1 MTLEKLWSS
10 WLQRLQVVSEK
21 YKYVFNERNRC
32 LLTPPLI
39 MGKRTAVAAFGRVGS
54 LNAKRVRKNR
64 FTSSRRV
71 RRVRRTTKTLH
82 RRRRPVKKQEFS
94 GGFTK
99 CYKSQWRRPRRS
111 VRGRIFAKRVRNV
124 ILNDIPRQTEIRD
137 YSWTMDDIPDGTSQT
152 SVPHYFQF
160 ALDYIGDETSNGALT
175 AGQLNAAYNY
185 EVQPLLR
192 KSNGVRNAQPV
203 LLANYDA
210 PTVSNAASV
219 GLVPGNVTGGN
230 VKFRKLYSSM
240 KLTLKNPR
248 SMALVVELYT
258 VRPVRSMPHNTD
270 VDNSY
275 KWLPSPLTAFYRGF
289 AAVPSDGQIASLNV
303 SGFSAHATNELGTQ
317 LMDSPMFRDSYKI
330 TKKCR
335 LYIPA
340 GGLLEKSLIHK
351 YSRMYSTEYLNR
363 YALDRATEYLVGK
376 CYYEPMVG
384 ASGQG
389 CAPVAPT
396 TDVAPM
402 LIGYAQYRMT
412 VKAIEEAAR
421 VERQNYQA
429 VTIPVSQ
436 SVVGNA
442 VMTHR
447 EL

>member
-1 MTLEKLWSS
+1 M
-10 WLQRLQVVSEK
+10 
-21 YKYVFNERNRC
+21 
-32 LLTPPLI
+32 
-39 MGKRTAVAAFGRVGS
+39 
-54 LNAKRVRKNR
+54 AK
-64 FTSSRRV
+64 RRV
-71 RRVRRTTKTLH
+71 RRAGRRRLTGIKRRIGSMPVYDAVRAGVSAARAVHGAYTAVRNVRRRLENRK
-82 RRRRPVKKQEFS
+82 RQEFS

-99 CYKSQWRRPRRS
+99 CYKSKWRRPRKSR
-111 VRGRIFAKRVRNV
+111 RGKVFARRVRNV

-137 YSWTMDDIPDGTSQT
+137 YSWTMDETPDGMNQT

-160 ALDYIGDETSNGALT
+160 ALDYIGDDTANGALT
-175 AGQLNAAYNY
+175 AGLLNAAWNY

-192 KSNGVRNAQPV
+192 KSAGTRNVQPV
-203 LLANYDA
+203 VLANYDA

-219 GLVPGNVTGGN
+219 GSVPGNVTGGN

-258 VRPVRSMPHNTD
+258 VRPVRSMPRNTD
-270 VDNSY
+270 VENTY
-275 KWLPSPLTAFYRGF
+275 RWLPSPLTAFYRGF
-289 AAVPSDGQIASLNV
+289 AAVPSDGQTASLNV

-340 GGLLEKSLIHK
+340 GGMLEKSLIHK
-351 YSRMYSTEYLNR
+351 RSRMYSTEYLNR
-363 YALDRATEYLVGK
+363 YAVDRGTEYLVGK

-384 ASGQG
+384 NWSAGV
-389 CAPVAPT
+389 CPVAPAG
-396 TDVAPM
+396 DVAPM

-412 VKAIEEAAR
+412 LKAIEEAAR
-421 VERQNYQA
+421 VERQNYQDI
-429 VTIPVSQ
+429 TIPMST
-436 SVVGNA
+436 VVAGNA